1 MMWDVVWCVG
11 TNLFCLFPV
20 YLAYKKNLDEWLLYL
35 TTAIASMFYH
45 LHHHNHYLKPACDFM
60 NYEAIKMVD
69 LVLSDMSVYWITSC
83 MTYKNIQNKMFFL
96 FLPFNM
102 YVVYLDLYHWRWILT
117 GFWITTSLLYVFIN
131 IKNYNKKFLA
141 WGMSC
146 SILELMFY
154 EFLSSRYPWYYNWI
168 HGTHHIFGFLGIYF
182 YMRLNEIEVL
192 PTHKRV
198 TSQDSLMLGL

>member
-11 TNLFCLFPV
+11 TNLFCMFPV

-45 LHHHNHYLKPACDFM
+45 LHHHNHYIKPACDFM

-69 LVLSDMSVYWITSC
+69 LVLSDMSVCWITSC

-102 YVVYLDLYHWRWILT
+102 YVVYHGPLSLAMDSYRILDYHIA
-117 GFWITTSLLYVFIN
+117 SLCFQKYQKL
-131 IKNYNKKFLA
+131 
-141 WGMSC
+141 
-146 SILELMFY
+146 
-154 EFLSSRYPWYYNWI
+154 
-168 HGTHHIFGFLGIYF
+168 
-182 YMRLNEIEVL
+182 
-192 PTHKRV
+192 
-198 TSQDSLMLGL
+198 